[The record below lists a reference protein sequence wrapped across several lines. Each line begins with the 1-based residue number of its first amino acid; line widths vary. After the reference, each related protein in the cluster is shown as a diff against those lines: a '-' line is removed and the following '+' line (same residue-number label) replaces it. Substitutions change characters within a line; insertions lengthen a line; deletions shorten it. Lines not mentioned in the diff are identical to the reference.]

1 MVSFSAGVAKDN
13 LADTLASGV
22 NPATL
27 CSDLL
32 KPGGYGR
39 MAPMLRRLA
48 EELTAAGC
56 ADLASYRAVRQES
69 AVSAGHRSVSA
80 QYVAS
85 LHAEGGDP
93 YRLAANEKLPRSV
106 DHDLEMFGC
115 VACNFCITVCPNDA
129 FFNIR
134 SLEGMPDRQQYLVLA
149 ELCNECGNCM
159 VFCPEDGD
167 PAMIKPR
174 LYTDAAVYEG
184 RDGQGFLLE
193 DGRITSARADD
204 ETISLVQRLLE
215 SEQGL
220 PLRPAPSS

>member
-1 MVSFSAGVAKDN
+1 MVSFSAGVTKAN

-22 NPATL
+22 NPATI

-39 MAPMLRRLA
+39 MAPMLRGLA
-48 EELTAAGC
+48 KDLTAAGC
-56 ADLASYRAVRQES
+56 TDLSSYRSVRQES
-69 AVSAGHRSVSA
+69 AAAAGHASVSA
-80 QYVAS
+80 QYVAA
-85 LHAEGGDP
+85 LHSDGGDP

-129 FFNIR
+129 FFSIK
-134 SLEGMPDRQQYLVLA
+134 SLEGMSDRQQYLLLA

-159 VFCPEDGD
+159 VFCPEGGD
-167 PAMIKPR
+167 PALIKPR
-174 LYTDAAVYEG
+174 LYTDSSVYAARE
-184 RDGQGFLLE
+184 GQGFLLA
-193 DGRITSARADD
+193 DGRVVGARADD
-204 ETISLVQRLLE
+204 ATVSLVQRLLE

-220 PLRPAPSS
+220 PLQEVKPT